1 MRVVL
6 AFDELRVR
14 GPVLPPLLL
23 ACACSSKMSS
33 HQCVGGGGGGVA
45 PTKVL
50 VKQEPPLDTV
60 VPPAVLPT
68 PWPPVHEF
76 DALLQVQ
83 LARAHACTERYDVQ
97 GTEHELLER

>member
-6 AFDELRVR
+6 AFDELRIR
-14 GPVLPPLLL
+14 GPVLPPLLLL
-23 ACACSSKMSS
+23 ACACSSKMRS
-33 HQCVGGGGGGVA
+33 HQCVGGGVA
-45 PTKVL
+45 RTKVF

-76 DALLQVQ
+76 DALLHVQ
-83 LARAHACTERYDVQ
+83 LARAHACTERYDEQ